1 MTRVSILVLRA
12 ASLVML
18 YPFALLNNKPANLKI
33 AGFAYAFTQRGLTWC
48 KYIVA
53 LGACIGIFTS
63 TGIGIYGLSRIFTVF
78 AREGMVPAAVGH
90 VNRHTITPILAV
102 VLSGIVSGA
111 MAFFTGFD
119 TLANMTSIGTL
130 TMYW

>member
-1 MTRVSILVLRA
+1 MCGVLRA

-18 YPFALLNNKPANLKI
+18 YPFNLFNNDNLKI
-33 AGFAYAFTQRGLTWC
+33 SGFVYAFSQRGLIWC

-90 VNRHTITPILAV
+90 VNNYTFTPILAV
-102 VLSGIVSGA
+102 LLSGIVSGV
-111 MAFFTGFD
+111 MAFFTNFG
-119 TLANMTSIGTL
+119 TLTNMTSMGTL